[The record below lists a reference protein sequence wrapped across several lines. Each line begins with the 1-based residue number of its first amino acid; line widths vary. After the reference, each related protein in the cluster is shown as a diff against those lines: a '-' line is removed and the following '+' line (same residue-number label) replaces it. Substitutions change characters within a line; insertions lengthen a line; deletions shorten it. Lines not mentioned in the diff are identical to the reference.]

1 MSSRGRNE
9 ATHLRGVCR
18 DRLAAFMESEQA
30 AYACVR
36 PRSAKLHAQGPNG
49 YYAGTPMHWMLDWPT
64 PFPMV
69 IATAKDAHLTDIDG
83 ITLADFCLGDTGS
96 MFGHSPEPVV
106 RAIERQLRQGL
117 TYMLPTEEALRV
129 GSLLA
134 ERFSLP
140 HWQVATTASDA
151 NRFALRVAR
160 AVTGRSKVLVMHG
173 CYHGAVDETY
183 VALEQGRAVNRAGL
197 IGQTIDLTTDTKIV
211 EFNDVEALT
220 RELADGDVACV
231 ITEPVLT
238 NCGMVLPAP
247 GYHDALRRL
256 TRATGTLLL
265 IDETHTIS
273 TGPGGYTRTHHL
285 QPDLFVLG
293 KPIAGGIPAS
303 VWGFTSDVA
312 KRWDQ
317 IRRDKAEGHSGLGTT
332 LSANALAMAAM
343 HAVLTEVMTD
353 EAYAHMELLAERLA
367 TGLSAV
373 IFQHQVPWHVV
384 RVGAR
389 IEFVCACGPLKNGS
403 EALRAH
409 VPELEQAMHLG
420 LLNRGCLVAPF
431 HNMMLTCPSTTAHQ
445 VDALIAAFS
454 DVTEQL
460 VA

>member
-1 MSSRGRNE
+1 
-9 ATHLRGVCR
+9 
-18 DRLAAFMESEQA
+18 
-30 AYACVR
+30 
-36 PRSAKLHAQGPNG
+36 
-49 YYAGTPMHWMLDWPT
+49 
-64 PFPMV
+64 
-69 IATAKDAHLTDIDG
+69 
-83 ITLADFCLGDTGS
+83 
-96 MFGHSPEPVV
+96 
-106 RAIERQLRQGL
+106 
-117 TYMLPTEEALRV
+117 
-129 GSLLA
+129 
-134 ERFSLP
+134 
-140 HWQVATTASDA
+140 VATTASDA

-332 LSANALAMAAM
+332 LSANALSMAAM

-353 EAYAHMELLAERLA
+353 EAYAHMELLAERLV